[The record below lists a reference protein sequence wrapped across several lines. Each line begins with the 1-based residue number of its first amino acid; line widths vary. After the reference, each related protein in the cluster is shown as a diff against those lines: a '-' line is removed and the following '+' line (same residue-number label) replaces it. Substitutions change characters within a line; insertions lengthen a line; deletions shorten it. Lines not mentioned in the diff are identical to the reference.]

1 MYKKSL
7 ALLLAALLI
16 VCAALLGGCKKA
28 DDIGVPVLEIPE
40 EEIPTTGEIAQQT
53 RTTTVYYKD
62 AAGYLV
68 PVSRSIPW
76 ADGIAKATLSMM
88 VGTEENAAEAAS
100 LGLET
105 VIPEGTEVDIDISS
119 DKLATVSLSPK
130 ADTWTSAL
138 DESNMVSAVVCALTE
153 FSSVD
158 QVQLLINGHSVAT
171 MKNGTDISAPISR
184 DDINLESLSEE
195 ISVTGVNK
203 IELFFESL
211 QSGAMVPVTRM
222 VFSNDD
228 IETAILEL
236 LKGPK
241 PNSGLSATLP
251 NDAALISVTK
261 NGGTVTINFT
271 EEFVNV
277 ANEVD
282 GGKNA
287 IKSLMLT
294 CAQFDDVENV
304 KLQVNG
310 KDWEPTEAT
319 LAIPTFV
326 NSEDE
331 NIYNYMYE

>member
-1 MYKKSL
+1 MHKRYLAVILAALIIVSL
-7 ALLLAALLI
+7 ALM
-16 VCAALLGGCKKA
+16 GGCKKQ
-28 DDIGVPVLEIPE
+28 DDTAVPTLEIPI
-40 EEIPTTGEIAQQT
+40 EEIPTAGEVSQST

-62 AAGYLV
+62 SFGYIV
-68 PVSRSIPW
+68 PVTRTIPW
-76 ADGIAKATLSMM
+76 ADGIAKATLSLM
-88 VGTEENAAEAAS
+88 VGSEENNAEAAS

-105 VIPEGTEVDIDISS
+105 VLPEGTEVDINITA
-119 DKLATVSLSPK
+119 DKLATVSLSPN
-130 ADTWTSAL
+130 ANSWASAV

-153 FSSVD
+153 FDSVEE
-158 QVQLLINGHSVAT
+158 VQLLINGHAIET
-171 MKNGTDISAPISR
+171 LKNGTDISMPISR
-184 DDINLESLSEE
+184 SDINLESLTEQ

-203 IELFFESL
+203 IELYFESQ

-228 IETAILEL
+228 LETAVLEL
-236 LKGPK
+236 LKGPR
-241 PNSGLSATLP
+241 PNSGLLATLP
-251 NDAALISVTK
+251 TDAALISVTRS
-261 NGGTVTINFT
+261 GSTVTINFT
-271 EEFVNV
+271 EEFVNI

-294 CAQFDDVENV
+294 CAQFDGVENV

-310 KDWEPTEAT
+310 KEWEPSEAT

-331 NIYNYMYE
+331 DVYNLLYE